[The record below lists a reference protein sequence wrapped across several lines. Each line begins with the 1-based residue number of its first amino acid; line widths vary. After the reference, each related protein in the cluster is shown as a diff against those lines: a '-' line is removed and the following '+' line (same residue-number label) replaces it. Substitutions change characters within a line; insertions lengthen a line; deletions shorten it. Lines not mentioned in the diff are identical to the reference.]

1 MSYKLFIPGPVAVSK
16 KTLRAMAQPMIG
28 HRSSDFVALYQSLQ
42 PDLQALFYTTDPVY
56 LSTTS
61 AWGMM
66 EAAVRNVIQK
76 KVLNCMNGAFSDKW
90 NDVANRCGKAAG
102 ALKFE
107 WGQPVDPEAVR
118 RELATG
124 QYDAVTVI
132 HNETSCGCMT
142 DIAAVMAV
150 VCQFPEVIS
159 VVDTVS
165 SFSALAIKK
174 DELGIDIM
182 ITGTQKA
189 LALPPGLSLCS
200 VSKRAL
206 ARAATVTQRGYYLDL
221 LEFQTN
227 HEKGM
232 TPSTP
237 SIPHIYGL
245 KSKLEDIKAEGVEPR
260 YARHA
265 RLNQT
270 VRAWAFAKGFKL
282 FPRGLRFGHAQLLRQ
297 LAQSRP
303 AGPAQGAQG
312 QARLRHRRRL
322 RQAQGQDLPHLQH
335 GRRDRRD
342 HRRPAQGP
350 RQRAGGNAQAA
361 GLSRRSPPPRG
372 GTIRWPRRRG
382 MASAAAVRGGAFC
395 LFAGRPGHQH
405 RGHPA
410 LS

>member
-1 MSYKLFIPGPVAVSK
+1 MSYKLFIPGPVAVSE

-42 PDLQALFYTTDPVY
+42 PDLQALFYTKDPVY

-66 EAAVRNVIQK
+66 EAAVRNIVKK

-90 NDVANRCGKAAG
+90 NDVSNRCGKPAG
-102 ALKFE
+102 ALKFD

-150 VCQFPEVIS
+150 VRQFPEVIS

-165 SFSALAIKK
+165 SFSALPIRK
-174 DELGIDIM
+174 DELGIDVM

-206 ARAATVTQRGYYLDL
+206 ERAATVTERGYYLDL
-221 LEFQTN
+221 LEFQAN

-237 SIPHIYGL
+237 SLPHIYGL
-245 KSKLEDIKAEGVEPR
+245 KSKLEDIKAEGVGPR

-265 RLNQT
+265 RLNQA
-270 VRAWAFAKGFKL
+270 VRTWALAKGFKL
-282 FPRGLRFGHAQLLRQ
+282 FPKEGYGSVTLNCFANTLNL
-297 LAQSRP
+297 
-303 AGPAQGAQG
+303 
-312 QARLRHRRRL
+312 
-322 RQAQGQDLPHLQH
+322 DLPALLKVLKSKH
-335 GRRDRRD
+335 GFVIDGGYGKLKGKTFRISNMGDETD
-342 HRRPAQGP
+342 ETIAILLKALDSALAETPKLPA
-350 RQRAGGNAQAA
+350 
-361 GLSRRSPPPRG
+361 
-372 GTIRWPRRRG
+372 T
-382 MASAAAVRGGAFC
+382 
-395 LFAGRPGHQH
+395 
-405 RGHPA
+405 
-410 LS
+410 